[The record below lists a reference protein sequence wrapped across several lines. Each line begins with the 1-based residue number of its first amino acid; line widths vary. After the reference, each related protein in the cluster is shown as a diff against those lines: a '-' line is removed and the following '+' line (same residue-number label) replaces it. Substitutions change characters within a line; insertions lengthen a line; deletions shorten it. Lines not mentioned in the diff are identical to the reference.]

1 MERKGGGGDDGLNKS
16 TDWLEWNFTKFCEK
30 ENRSLVVDDDDY
42 YKLDV
47 GIWIDTFFNYRF
59 YLYVSFEEMN
69 IGKNANNRYI

>member
-1 MERKGGGGDDGLNKS
+1 MMGWIKVQIGWSG
-16 TDWLEWNFTKFCEK
+16 TKFCEK